1 MPRLLQIVLLAFRSF
16 FQSLIASLDDPL
28 DDPALAFPD
37 FDLGTNPDSAFM
49 NTNTQSQSTSG
60 ARSSPLPGQMPL
72 ASTQMHLGTASYG
85 SEQFN
90 MSDTGYSAQPSASDM
105 SGADLGRGRQLPSTS
120 ASGPAS
126 YGQEGRFSP
135 YPAMGPSSSRRRVIP
150 TASPMPDAYMSGM
163 GISQANDP
171 TWNALDPS
179 FVSSS
184 SFESYT
190 GFPIDTSTDLPTSA
204 LYPSSLDPASAST
217 TSATDD
223 PYPFGA
229 SYPTSF
235 DAPYAASSSVAP
247 FPISRPHIA
256 TDAMRRL
263 SLERRTRPAEYGCNV
278 CGATFTAR
286 HNLRN
291 HLRSHEGRRDFVCAV
306 CQATFINPGVRD
318 RHQAKCTGA

>member
-1 MPRLLQIVLLAFRSF
+1 
-16 FQSLIASLDDPL
+16 LIASLDGPFN
-28 DDPALAFPD
+28 DPAHAFPN
-37 FDLGTNPDSAFM
+37 FDMNIDPDSAVM
-49 NTNTQSQSTSG
+49 DTNTQFQSTSG

-72 ASTQMHLGTASYG
+72 ASTQMHLGTAPYG

-90 MSDTGYSAQPSASDM
+90 MPDTGYSAQPSASGM

-126 YGQEGRFSP
+126 HGQEGRFSP
-135 YPAMGPSSSRRRVIP
+135 YPAMGPSSSRRRNIP
-150 TASPMPDAYMSGM
+150 TAPP
-163 GISQANDP
+163 IPVSQASDP
-171 TWNALDPS
+171 IWNALDPS
-179 FVSSS
+179 FAFNS
-184 SFESYT
+184 SFDSYT

-204 LYPSSLDPASAST
+204 PYPSSRDPAFAST

-235 DAPYAASSSVAP
+235 DAPYAASSCVAP

-263 SLERRTRPAEYGCNV
+263 SLERRTGPAEYGCNV
-278 CGATFTAR
+278 CGATFTTR

-306 CQATFINPGVRD
+306 CQATFINPGVCA